1 MLRRL
6 RFDFDALLGSSKMRS
21 ATILAFFAVCA
32 SAMNIAP
39 AVAESLR
46 GCFVRVYDKA
56 HLAQHPDQMITRVKL
71 RIYAS
76 PTDATKSSFS
86 IRVQRRGRRA
96 LHNEGICEPWDGVTT
111 CYVEC
116 DGGGVRV
123 FPQTKSKVLI
133 RLGVQP
139 PRGPNGEPIKQDER
153 VRMMPCGT
161 QDADDASSSVI
172 EVTGGKDDHEYL
184 LYREDEV
191 ACVGIDR

>member
-1 MLRRL
+1 
-6 RFDFDALLGSSKMRS
+6 MRS
-21 ATILAFFAVCA
+21 ATTLAFFAVCA
-32 SAMNIAP
+32 MNTAP
-39 AVAESLR
+39 AVAETLR
-46 GCFVRVYDKA
+46 GCFVRAYDKA
-56 HLAQHPDQMITRVKL
+56 HLAQHPDQMITGVKL

-76 PTDATKSSFS
+76 PTDGSKSSFS
-86 IRVQRRGRRA
+86 IRMQRRGNYRA

-161 QDADDASSSVI
+161 QDADDASLSAI

>member
-1 MLRRL
+1 
-6 RFDFDALLGSSKMRS
+6 
-21 ATILAFFAVCA
+21 
-32 SAMNIAP
+32 MNIAP
-39 AVAESLR
+39 AVAETLR
-46 GCFVRVYDKA
+46 GCFVRVCDKA

-86 IRVQRRGRRA
+86 IWVQKRGKRRA

-111 CYVEC
+111 F
-116 DGGGVRV
+116 DGGGIRV
-123 FPQTKSKVLI
+123 FPQTKSKVLV

-161 QDADDASSSVI
+161 LDADDGSSSVI
-172 EVTGGKDDHEYL
+172 EVTGGKDDHDFL
-184 LYREDEV
+184 LHREDEE
-191 ACVGIDR
+191 ACAGIDR